1 MANSGLQLLGFALA
15 CIGWIGFIVA
25 VAIPQ
30 WKMSSF
36 AGDAIIT
43 AQVTYE
49 GLWMSC
55 VMQSTGQMQC
65 KTYDSLLKLGST
77 MQATR
82 ALMICGIIVGFF
94 AACIAAVGMK
104 CLTCLQDDEVKKAKV
119 GIVGGVLFII
129 GGLCVLIAT
138 AWYGNQIARDFYN
151 AFTPTN
157 SKYEF
162 GPALF
167 IGWAG
172 AAMAI
177 LGGALLCCSCPKR
190 ETSYPPSRG
199 YHKNAPSAPAGK
211 DYV

>member
-1 MANSGLQLLGFALA
+1 MANTGLQMLGFALA
-15 CIGWIGFIVA
+15 CLGWIGFMVS

-36 AGDAIIT
+36 SGDAIIT

-65 KTYDSLLKLGST
+65 KTFDSLLKLDST
-77 MQATR
+77 TQATR
-82 ALMICGIIVGFF
+82 ALMICGIIAGFF
-94 AACIAAVGMK
+94 AVCISAVGMK

-129 GGLCVLIAT
+129 AALCVLIANSLV
-138 AWYGNQIARDFYN
+138 WHRIAQAFYN
-151 AFTPTN
+151 CSHPATP
-157 SKYEF
+157 KYEF

-167 IGWAG
+167 IGWA
-172 AAMAI
+172 AACVWRSW
-177 LGGALLCCSCPKR
+177 LVLCLCALLSQEETNRIQRQEPTNKR
-190 ETSYPPSRG
+190 APPAERSTC
-199 YHKNAPSAPAGK
+199 
-211 DYV
+211 

>member
-1 MANSGLQLLGFALA
+1 MANSGLQILGFALA
-15 CIGWIGFIVA
+15 CLGWIGFIVCT
-25 VAIPQ
+25 AIPQ

-65 KTYDSLLKLGST
+65 KTFDSLLKMDST
-77 MQATR
+77 MQSTR
-82 ALMICGIIVGFF
+82 ALMICGILIGFF
-94 AACIAAVGMK
+94 AVCIAAVGMK

-119 GIVGGVLFII
+119 GIAGGALFVIA
-129 GGLCVLIAT
+129 GLCVLIAT
-138 AWYGNQIARDFYN
+138 AWFGNRIARDFYN
-151 AFTPTN
+151 VLSPA
-157 SKYEF
+157 KYEF

-167 IGWAG
+167 IGWA
-172 AAMAI
+172 AAALAI
-177 LGGALLCCSCPKR
+177 LGGALLCCSCPRK

-199 YHKNAPSAPAGK
+199 YNKNAPPSGK